1 MTKKYQNN
9 KKKTLKKHNRYV
21 NQVLSGGANAPIADN
36 ASRGSIVYTL
46 PPNTRVIAD
55 NWSKNKINFTQIN
68 FGANRIEKIG
78 TSAFLKSNLTSI
90 TIPITVENIGDSA
103 FKDCLSLKTVTFE
116 PNIRLPSISK
126 FTFKGSGITSI
137 IIPNTV
143 ITIYQ
148 DAFRKCESLR
158 SVGFEPGFSSLIT
171 INEFVFKDSGLETI
185 ELPNS
190 LLSIGKGAFENCRGL
205 RTITIP
211 ESVNKIDEKAFA
223 GCITLES
230 VIIIPRVDFR
240 YGNRNISNNIFE
252 GCDNLQNK
260 EDIIRKLRI
269 VPQPP
274 IIRIL
279 EQNKTA
285 EYLENESKKK
295 VLLHQLLVNESVL
308 KEIESIKPLHEGYI
322 TMCELM
328 HGFTRPRYNKLISN
342 IVSSKRRG
350 PTVIIRE
357 TDPALSLTRLI
368 TYLNTENNINMCVYV
383 RYEKS
388 DGVNASG
395 LSRAFCD
402 FIGKAIKIKYMKNL
416 STEICRQEPNVAALN
431 AAALNAAAPNAAAP
445 NVAAPNVAALNA
457 AAPNVAALNA
467 AALNAAAP
475 NVAAPNVAAPNVAAL
490 NAAAPNAAAL
500 NAAALNAA
508 APNAA
513 APNAAAPNV
522 DLIDTNKKII
532 NVNFLK
538 QNPIEKDNLS
548 KLLYYFMFTMSP
560 LKEGYDYNL
569 NTYLSDFTLMMIFG
583 MFEKIGDKVKFSK
596 FIQDNIIDILENDD
610 KPGKKI
616 INNDLDYYELA
627 NITPNNEDDE
637 SKKYRKD
644 IDTKILHYIGILFSL
659 DEMNI
664 TEHYLKPFVDNF
676 TKKNIIPF
684 PIENLLHL
692 LYRHLYGENIKD
704 IKNLLNLYKDIKQ
717 DIEILE
723 TICDKIKELL
733 QCNGNSCF
741 TNDDNKLTLYELS
754 TALIQPNF
762 TIDKEKFINMIT
774 YQIPITNDNLMTSKR
789 ILLDIFSSLDDN
801 QIRFLFRYVTGNIL
815 MPSKFAIEFS
825 DESPDC
831 FKGHTCG
838 KYAEVWSFQDYSNKV
853 RDAYDRKIRHIQ
865 SVRARGRVIADEPPY
880 NPTLESY
887 RETLNDKIL
896 ALIAFNGFDMAG
908 GGTHN
913 KNKSKNNKSNSNKS
927 NTNKKNNKRN
937 KKTNKYK

>member
-1 MTKKYQNN
+1 MTKKNQNN
-9 KKKTLKKHNRYV
+9 KKKTLKNHNSYD
-21 NQVLSGGANAPIADN
+21 NLVLSGGANAPIVDN

-103 FKDCLSLKTVTFE
+103 FKECLFLKTVTFE

-143 ITIYQ
+143 ITIHQ

-158 SVGFEPGFSSLIT
+158 SVGFEPGFSSLNT

-230 VIIIPRVDFR
+230 VIIIPREDYR

-260 EDIIRKLRI
+260 EDIIRRLRI
-269 VPQPP
+269 VPHPP

-279 EQNKTA
+279 EQNKNA
-285 EYLENESKKK
+285 EYLEHESKRK
-295 VLLHQLLVNESVL
+295 VLLHQLLVNERVL

-328 HGFTRPRYNKLISN
+328 HGFTKPRYNKLSSD
-342 IVSSKRRG
+342 IVSNKRRG

-357 TDPALSLTRLI
+357 TDPALSLTRLM

-388 DGVNASG
+388 DGINSSG

-402 FIGKAIKIKYMKNL
+402 FIGKAVKIKYMKNL
-416 STEICRQEPNVAALN
+416 SCSQE
-431 AAALNAAAPNAAAP
+431 
-445 NVAAPNVAALNA
+445 
-457 AAPNVAALNA
+457 
-467 AALNAAAP
+467 
-475 NVAAPNVAAPNVAAL
+475 
-490 NAAAPNAAAL
+490 
-500 NAAALNAA
+500 
-508 APNAA
+508 
-513 APNAAAPNV
+513 PNAAAPNV
-522 DLIDTNKKII
+522 DLIDMNKKII

-583 MFEKIGDKVKFSK
+583 MFEKIGDNVKFSK

-627 NITPNNEDDE
+627 NITPNNEDDD

-644 IDTKILHYIGILFSL
+644 IDKKILHYIGILFSL

-704 IKNLLNLYKDIKQ
+704 IRNLLNLYKNIKQ

-733 QCNGNSCF
+733 QCNSNSCF

-762 TIDKEKFINMIT
+762 NIDKEKFINMIT

-838 KYAEVWSFQDYSNKV
+838 KYAEVWSFQDYRNKV

-865 SVRARGRVIADEPPY
+865 SVRARGQVIDDEPPY

-908 GGTHN
+908 GGIH
-913 KNKSKNNKSNSNKS
+913 NKSKSKSKSNI
-927 NTNKKNNKRN
+927 NKKNNKRN